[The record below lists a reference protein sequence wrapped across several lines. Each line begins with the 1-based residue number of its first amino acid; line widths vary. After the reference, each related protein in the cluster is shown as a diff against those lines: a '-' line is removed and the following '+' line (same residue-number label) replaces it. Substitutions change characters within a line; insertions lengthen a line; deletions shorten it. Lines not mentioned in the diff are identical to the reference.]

1 MCNLQGRWNWCLVL
15 LQIPKVFGLVQFFCV
30 RAKIDLRI
38 VQVPNFLCKTKRWIL
53 FSKFSYCAGTKSF
66 GATLNAIQF
75 LVWLKMFGSAQNIL
89 GPVEGQGIS
98 VPIQGAF
105 NFLSSNN
112 LPLFLKIILKA
123 SNLNLVLNSL
133 LTSENT
139 KLIIIQVWWTHI
151 LRLFLMR
158 SKHYFFI

>member
-1 MCNLQGRWNWCLVL
+1 MQFNFWSGSKRLDRL
-15 LQIPKVFGLVQFFCV
+15 KTFG
-30 RAKIDLRI
+30 
-38 VQVPNFLCKTKRWIL
+38 P
-53 FSKFSYCAGTKSF
+53 
-66 GATLNAIQF
+66 
-75 LVWLKMFGSAQNIL
+75 AQNIL

-112 LPLFLKIILKA
+112 LPPFLKMILKA

-139 KLIIIQVWWTHI
+139 KLIIIQV
-151 LRLFLMR
+151 
-158 SKHYFFI
+158 